1 MTPEK
6 TVPWADSRS
15 PIDEFPELLLDEHLP
30 LLKVVIWVILIG
42 STLFAALLIASP
54 HEYLRRIYATLG
66 LIALASAAYIVL
78 RYRGSVAAVR
88 LLAIG
93 TWLLATY
100 ASFVGEGVR
109 TPVLLAY
116 PVTLVFSGWLLG
128 PRYCLV
134 LFAMSCGAVV
144 AMAFGQD
151 AGVIGTATLVP
162 PLVVAV
168 AHLIVLTISAVM
180 TLYLLRVFR
189 KRYSEERR
197 LNSGLQA
204 SQMRLE
210 MALSGGDLGLWD
222 WHIPSNVVLYSERWY
237 AMLGLPM
244 GDGELDLDSWFN
256 LIHPDDLVV
265 VREMLDSHLKGKTP
279 AYECEHRIRHSDGH
293 WLWLLDRGKVVQLDK
308 EGAPVR
314 AVGTSMDITERKQGE
329 AELDQ
334 HRHHLEQLVFAR
346 TTELAHSRDAAEA
359 ANRAKSIF
367 LATMSHELRTPMN
380 GIMGMTDLAL
390 RRATDPQQIDWLN
403 KGKGSAQR
411 LLAIINDILDI
422 SKMEAEQLT
431 LEENDFSLAQV
442 IDGALRPQDEAARA
456 KGLSLSAT
464 IDPALPDML
473 RGDAERLGQVLT
485 NFISNAVKFSERG
498 QITVRGNVAEEDSQG
513 VLLRIEVS
521 DQGVGINPEDQ
532 ARLFQAFIQADGSS
546 TRKYGGT
553 GLGLIICKR
562 LALLMGGEV
571 GADSTPGVGSTF
583 WFTAR
588 LQRAHGTLP
597 ADKARSSEVMRQQ
610 MPDSAEALAPDP
622 GRAMVVLKQLEPLL
636 ASDNTRAADL
646 FEANRPLLLATLGA
660 EAVQLER
667 QVAAFDYPGALVT
680 VREMLRK
687 AAKT

>member
-1 MTPEK
+1 M
-6 TVPWADSRS
+6 VGGW
-15 PIDEFPELLLDEHLP
+15 
-30 LLKVVIWVILIG
+30 
-42 STLFAALLIASP
+42 LIAT
-54 HEYLRRIYATLG
+54 AAG
-66 LIALASAAYIVL
+66 FLA
-78 RYRGSVAAVR
+78 
-88 LLAIG
+88 
-93 TWLLATY
+93 
-100 ASFVGEGVR
+100 EGVR
-109 TPVLLAY
+109 TPILLVY
-116 PVTLVFSGWLLG
+116 PTLMIFSGWLLG
-128 PRYCLV
+128 GR
-134 LFAMSCGAVV
+134 FAVRLYVASTLAII
-144 AMAFGQD
+144 AMAIAQSLGI
-151 AGVIGTATLVP
+151 AGGNTPLP
-162 PLVVAV
+162 PIAMGLAY
-168 AHLIVLTISAVM
+168 LIVLTISITM
-180 TLYLLRVFR
+180 TIYVLRTFHNGYSLYRVLTENIKDVVWIFDAETMHFRYVSPSVQKLRG
-189 KRYSEERR
+189 YTPEEVIALPVTDEFSAEEVDRQVHLAR
-197 LNSGLQA
+197 DRA
-204 SQMRLE
+204 KD
-210 MALSGGDLGLWD
+210 ALSGKETADRFYTNEVRQPCKDGSTVWTEV
-222 WHIPSNVVLYSERWY
+222 ISNYYL
-237 AMLGLPM
+237 
-244 GDGELDLDSWFN
+244 N
-256 LIHPDDLVV
+256 PDNGRVE
-265 VREMLDSHLKGKTP
+265 VRGVT
-279 AYECEHRIRHSDGH
+279 R
-293 WLWLLDRGKVVQLDK
+293 
-308 EGAPVR
+308 
-314 AVGTSMDITERKQGE
+314 DITERKQAE
-329 AELDQ
+329 AELEQ
-334 HRHHLEQLVFAR
+334 HRHHLEQLVFSR
-346 TTELAHSRDAAEA
+346 TAELAAARDAAEA

-411 LLAIINDILDI
+411 LLAIINDILDF

-442 IDGALRPQDEAARA
+442 IDGALRPQDEGARA

-597 ADKARSSEVMRQQ
+597 ADKARSSEVMPQQ
-610 MPDSAEALAPDP
+610 TPDSAEALAPDP

-636 ASDNTRAADL
+636 ATDDTRAADL

-660 EAVQLER
+660 AAQQLER